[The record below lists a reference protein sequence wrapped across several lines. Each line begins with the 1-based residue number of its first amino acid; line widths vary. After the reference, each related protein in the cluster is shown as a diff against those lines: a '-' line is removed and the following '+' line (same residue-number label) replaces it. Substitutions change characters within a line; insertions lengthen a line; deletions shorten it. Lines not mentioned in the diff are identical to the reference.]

1 MFERFRQR
9 RIIGEAII
17 RIDQNKREMIK
28 MLEQQLSE
36 KAGEIFR
43 SDTGG
48 ESRADEYEHLKP
60 SRDFLHYLKQEQLR
74 EKLLRAGIKIPD
86 EFGTPYNDD
95 VLLTQKGEAWA
106 AIQLRKYREQRIEF
120 WVKLVMPVL
129 SLIVSIVALYISTR
143 NHK

>member
-9 RIIGEAII
+9 RIIVDAMIQIG
-17 RIDQNKREMIK
+17 QNKREMIK
-28 MLEQQLSE
+28 MLEQQIDE
-36 KAGEIFR
+36 KYGEIFR
-43 SDTGG
+43 SDMDGKG
-48 ESRADEYEHLKP
+48 RADEIERMKP

-74 EKLLRAGIKIPD
+74 EKLLHAGIKIPD

-95 VLLTQKGEAWA
+95 VLLTKKGEEGAT
-106 AIQLRKYREQRIEF
+106 IQLRKYGEQRMEF

-129 SLIVSIVALYISTR
+129 SLIVSIVALYISTH

>member
-9 RIIGEAII
+9 RIIVESMI
-17 RIDQNKREMIK
+17 RIDQNKQEMIRT
-28 MLEQQLSE
+28 LEHELSE
-36 KAGEIFR
+36 KYGEIFR
-43 SDTGG
+43 SDMEGKG
-48 ESRADEYEHLKP
+48 RADEIERLKP

-74 EKLLRAGIKIPD
+74 EKLLHAGIKVPD

-95 VLLTQKGEAWA
+95 VLLTKKGEEWA
-106 AIQLRKYREQRIEF
+106 TIQVRKYREQRIEF

-129 SLIVSIVALYISTR
+129 SLIVSIVALYISTH